1 MPSMFRLRLY
11 LDFLENDC
19 SEIRKFV
26 LSSGIRNEI
35 YELNFEKNERL
46 DLIDAD
52 ITSLTE
58 KEK

>member
-1 MPSMFRLRLY
+1 M
-11 LDFLENDC
+11 
-19 SEIRKFV
+19 